1 MSYRSVV
8 VAGLVPLV
16 AATLVAQSLP
26 RSQPAIINIYR
37 EVEKPNHAVAH
48 EVTEERWA
56 DFNRRSGY
64 PTSYFGLVAA
74 SGVPEVWWISRF
86 ENMEGFGKSLSFEA
100 RPGYNQG
107 LARIQTE
114 DAEHV
119 VSFTSMQARAMRE
132 ASHGLFPDLSKQR
145 VYSIMTVRIKPGYE
159 SAFGEI
165 AGHYKMAAG
174 TSEVAG
180 WRVYEVIAGA
190 PNGTYLILT
199 SFSSWGAV
207 DANDAEWGKVM
218 GSAGPHMDAAGK
230 LAKEAIESTE
240 VRYFTINPRISMVPK
255 EIVAADAFWDPKAAP
270 APVRKPL
277 P

>member
-1 MSYRSVV
+1 MSYRSAV
-8 VAGLVPLV
+8 VAGLVPLA
-16 AATLVAQSLP
+16 AATLVAQTLP
-26 RSQPAIINIYR
+26 VSQPAIINIYR

-48 EVTEERWA
+48 EATEERWA

-100 RPGYNQG
+100 RPGYNLG
-107 LARIQTE
+107 LARIQAA

-119 VSFTSMQARAMRE
+119 QSFSSMQARALRD

-145 VYSIMTVRIKPGYE
+145 IYSIMTLRTRPGYG
-159 SAFGEI
+159 SAFREI
-165 AGHYKMAAG
+165 AGHYKRAAG

-180 WRVYEVIAGA
+180 WRAYEVIAGA
-190 PNGTYLILT
+190 PSGTYLILT
-199 SFSSWGAV
+199 SFSSWAAV
-207 DANDAEWGKVM
+207 DANEAEWGRVASM
-218 GSAGPHMDAAGK
+218 AGEHLDAAGK
-230 LAKEAIESTE
+230 LVKEAVLSTE
-240 VRYFTINPRISMVPK
+240 VRYFTINPRISVVPK
-255 EIVAADAFWDPKAAP
+255 EVVASDAFWDPKSP
-270 APVRKPL
+270 PPVRKPV

>member
-1 MSYRSVV
+1 MRYRSVV
-8 VAGLVPLV
+8 VAGLVPLA
-16 AATLVAQSLP
+16 AATLGAQTLP
-26 RSQPAIINIYR
+26 NSQPAIINIYR

-56 DFNRRSGY
+56 AFNRRSGY

-86 ENMEGFGKSLSFEA
+86 ENMEGFGTSLSFEA

-107 LARIQTE
+107 LARIQSE
-114 DAEHV
+114 DAIHV
-119 VSFTSMQARAMRE
+119 ESFTSMQARAMRE

-145 VYSIMTVRIKPGYE
+145 VYSIMTVRIRPGHE
-159 SAFGEI
+159 ATFSEI
-165 AGHYKMAAG
+165 AELYKKAAG

-190 PNGTYLILT
+190 PGGTYLVLT
-199 SFSSWGAV
+199 SFSSWAAV
-207 DANDAEWGKVM
+207 DANEAEWGRVM
-218 GSAGPHMDAAGK
+218 GSARPHMDAAGK
-230 LAKEAIESTE
+230 LAKEAILGTE

-255 EIVAADAFWDPKAAP
+255 EVVAADPFWDPKP
-270 APVRKPL
+270 APVRKPV

>member
-8 VAGLVPLV
+8 VAGLVPL
-16 AATLVAQSLP
+16 AASTLVAQSLP

-37 EVEKPNHAVAH
+37 EIEKPNHAVAH
-48 EVTEERWA
+48 EATEERWA

-74 SGVPEVWWISRF
+74 SGVPEIWLISSF
-86 ENMEGFGKSLSFEA
+86 QNMEGFGKSLSFEA

-119 VSFTSMQARAMRE
+119 ASFTSMQARAVRD

-145 VYSIMTVRIKPGYE
+145 IYSVMTVRIKPGYE
-159 SAFGEI
+159 SAFAEI

-190 PNGTYLILT
+190 PGGTYLILT
-199 SFSSWGAV
+199 SFSSWEAV
-207 DANDAEWGKVM
+207 DANDAEWGRVM
-218 GSAGPHMDAAGK
+218 SGAGPHMQAAGK
-230 LAKEAIESTE
+230 LAKDAIESTE

-255 EIVAADAFWDPKAAP
+255 EIIAADRFWDPKAAP
-270 APVRKPL
+270 APVKKPV

>member
-1 MSYRSVV
+1 MRYRSVV
-8 VAGLVPLV
+8 VAGLVPLA

-26 RSQPAIINIYR
+26 SSQPAIINIYR

-48 EVTEERWA
+48 EASEERWA

-86 ENMEGFGKSLSFEA
+86 ENMEGFGTSLSFEA

-107 LARIQTE
+107 LARIQSE
-114 DAEHV
+114 DALHV
-119 VSFTSMQARAMRE
+119 ESFSSMQARAMRE

-145 VYSIMTVRIKPGYE
+145 VYSIMTVRVRPGHE
-159 SAFGEI
+159 PAFSEI
-165 AGHYKMAAG
+165 AALYKKAAG

-190 PNGTYLILT
+190 PGGTYLILT
-199 SFSSWGAV
+199 SFSSWAAV
-207 DANDAEWGKVM
+207 DANEAEWARVM

-230 LAKEAIESTE
+230 LAKDAIVSTE
-240 VRYFTINPRISMVPK
+240 VRFFTINPRISMVPK
-255 EIVAADAFWDPKAAP
+255 EVVAADPFWDPKP
-270 APVRKPL
+270 APVRKPV

>member
-1 MSYRSVV
+1 MRYRSVV
-8 VAGLVPLV
+8 LVGLVPLA

-26 RSQPAIINIYR
+26 SSQPAIINIYR

-48 EVTEERWA
+48 EATEERWA

-107 LARIQTE
+107 LARIQSE
-114 DAEHV
+114 DALHV
-119 VSFTSMQARAMRE
+119 ESFTSMQARAMRE

-145 VYSIMTVRIKPGYE
+145 VYSILTVRVRPGHE
-159 SAFGEI
+159 PAFSEI
-165 AGHYKMAAG
+165 AALYKKAAG

-190 PNGTYLILT
+190 PGGTFLILT
-199 SFSSWGAV
+199 SFSSWAAV
-207 DANDAEWGKVM
+207 DANEAEWARVM

-230 LAKEAIESTE
+230 LAKDAIVSTE
-240 VRYFTINPRISMVPK
+240 VRFFTINPRISMVPK
-255 EIVAADAFWDPKAAP
+255 EVVAADPFWDPKP
-270 APVRKPL
+270 APVRKPV

>member
-8 VAGLVPLV
+8 VAGLVPLTAV
-16 AATLVAQSLP
+16 TLVAQTLP

-48 EVTEERWA
+48 EATEERWA

-74 SGVPEVWWISRF
+74 SGVPEVWLISSF

-107 LARIQTE
+107 LARIQSE

-119 VSFTSMQARAMRE
+119 ASFTSMQARAMRD

-145 VYSIMTVRIKPGYE
+145 IYSIMTVRTKPGYE

-165 AGHYKMAAG
+165 AGHYKRAAG

-190 PNGTYLILT
+190 PGGTYLILT
-199 SFSSWGAV
+199 SFSSWESV
-207 DANDAEWGKVM
+207 DANEAEWGKVM
-218 GSAGPHMDAAGK
+218 SGAGPHMEAAGK
-230 LAKEAIESTE
+230 LAKDAIQSTE

-255 EIVAADAFWDPKAAP
+255 EIIAADPFWDPKPKPAP
-270 APVRKPL
+270 ARKPV

>member
-1 MSYRSVV
+1 MRYRSVV
-8 VAGLVPLV
+8 VAGLVPLA

-26 RSQPAIINIYR
+26 SSQPAIINIYR

-48 EVTEERWA
+48 EATEERWA

-107 LARIQTE
+107 LGRIQSE
-114 DAEHV
+114 DALHV
-119 VSFTSMQARAMRE
+119 ESFTSMQARAMRE

-145 VYSIMTVRIKPGYE
+145 VYSIMTVRIRPGHE
-159 SAFGEI
+159 PAFSEI
-165 AGHYKMAAG
+165 AALYKKAAG

-190 PNGTYLILT
+190 PGGTYLILT
-199 SFSSWGAV
+199 SFSSWAAV
-207 DANDAEWGKVM
+207 DANEAEWARVM

-230 LAKEAIESTE
+230 LAKDAIVSTE

-255 EIVAADAFWDPKAAP
+255 EVVAADPFWDPKP
-270 APVRKPL
+270 APVRKPV

>member
-1 MSYRSVV
+1 
-8 VAGLVPLV
+8 VAGLVPLA

-26 RSQPAIINIYR
+26 SSQPAIINIYR

-48 EVTEERWA
+48 EASEVRWA
-56 DFNRRSGY
+56 DFNRRAGY

-86 ENMEGFGKSLSFEA
+86 ENMEGFGKSLSFEG

-107 LARIQTE
+107 LARIMAE

-119 VSFTSMQARAMRE
+119 VSFTSMQARAMRGS
-132 ASHGLFPDLSKQR
+132 SHGLFPDLSKQR
-145 VYSIMTVRIKPGYE
+145 IYSIMTVRTNPGHE
-159 SAFGEI
+159 ASFAEI
-165 AGHYKMAAG
+165 AGHYKKAAG

-190 PNGTYLILT
+190 PGGTFLILT
-199 SFSSWGAV
+199 SFSSWAAV
-207 DANDAEWGKVM
+207 DANEAEWSRVM
-218 GSAGPHMDAAGK
+218 SAEGDHLEAASK
-230 LAKEAIESTE
+230 LAKDAILSTE
-240 VRYFTINPRISMVPK
+240 VRYFTINPRLSVVPK
-255 EIVAADAFWDPKAAP
+255 ETVAADPFWDPRPAS
-270 APVRKPL
+270 APVRKPV